1 MNLIKPSY
9 QILTDIHPFQV
20 IRNIE
25 AAGRTCY
32 KSEDKITNNSASDFV
47 TKIIKSGHE
56 SVIEHESISVRFIC
70 DRGCCYDDKTEV
82 LTRDGWKKFETLNLS
97 DEIACLSDNNE
108 LEWHL
113 PKAIQSY
120 DYDGKLLRFSNT
132 SIDLLVTPN
141 HKMWV
146 FDHEKRSGKNKIW
159 KFIDAQNLKNGR
171 YVFSKKVSAWK
182 GIKQNVVIPP
192 HPTKRLQFPGLAF
205 GHEKTGDLFELLG
218 LWITDGSYRH
228 GKQNGSGS
236 CLQISQTKVDV
247 QERIQELCSNL
258 EISVRKVRNEFR
270 IDNLRLVRF
279 VEDLFG
285 IGPKTFSA
293 KIPNLI
299 KESTSLQIKRFLRGV
314 MLGDGNVHKE
324 NGHQVVYT
332 SSYAFAGDLQE
343 LFLKIG
349 LSANIRTIQPRERG
363 EILGV
368 KVNRCKVSYVVSVHG
383 TKRSYPMLVRKC
395 AKNFATPEVY
405 NGKVWCATVPYHRL
419 YVRRNGKVVWC
430 GNSHELVRHRLASFS
445 QESTR
450 YVAYEEDVTF
460 IIPPWID
467 DLEERK
473 YSYCEIND
481 IGNLWVS
488 AMSYAEYCYVNLLH
502 QGWSP
507 QQARSVLPNSLKTE
521 IVMTANLRE
530 LRWILKLRTSSAA
543 HPQMKEIMV
552 PLLMELQDI
561 LPEIFQ
567 DITIK

>member
-70 DRGCCYDDKTEV
+70 DRGV
-82 LTRDGWKKFETLNLS
+82 
-97 DEIACLSDNNE
+97 
-108 LEWHL
+108 
-113 PKAIQSY
+113 
-120 DYDGKLLRFSNT
+120 
-132 SIDLLVTPN
+132 
-141 HKMWV
+141 
-146 FDHEKRSGKNKIW
+146 
-159 KFIDAQNLKNGR
+159 
-171 YVFSKKVSAWK
+171 
-182 GIKQNVVIPP
+182 
-192 HPTKRLQFPGLAF
+192 
-205 GHEKTGDLFELLG
+205 
-218 LWITDGSYRH
+218 
-228 GKQNGSGS
+228 
-236 CLQISQTKVDV
+236 
-247 QERIQELCSNL
+247 
-258 EISVRKVRNEFR
+258 
-270 IDNLRLVRF
+270 
-279 VEDLFG
+279 
-285 IGPKTFSA
+285 
-293 KIPNLI
+293 
-299 KESTSLQIKRFLRGV
+299 
-314 MLGDGNVHKE
+314 
-324 NGHQVVYT
+324 
-332 SSYAFAGDLQE
+332 
-343 LFLKIG
+343 
-349 LSANIRTIQPRERG
+349 
-363 EILGV
+363 
-368 KVNRCKVSYVVSVHG
+368 
-383 TKRSYPMLVRKC
+383 
-395 AKNFATPEVY
+395 
-405 NGKVWCATVPYHRL
+405 
-419 YVRRNGKVVWC
+419 
-430 GNSHELVRHRLASFS
+430 SHELVRHRLASFS
-445 QESTR
+445 QDSTR

-521 IVMTANLRE
+521 IVVTANLRE